1 MRNSKFDIKGHEKK
15 QTSLQQILLTI
26 KRGQFRE
33 CVAYLCHSCM
43 EATFYSCK
51 TGINLV
57 VTPFSV
63 PHTCTK
69 CYSELP

>member
-1 MRNSKFDIKGHEKK
+1 MKGREEK
-15 QTSLQQILLTI
+15 QIYLLKILFTV
-26 KRGQFRE
+26 KRGLLHE
-33 CVAYLCHSCM
+33 CGVYMYHSCT
-43 EATFYSCK
+43 EASLYPCK

-69 CYSELP
+69 CYCELL